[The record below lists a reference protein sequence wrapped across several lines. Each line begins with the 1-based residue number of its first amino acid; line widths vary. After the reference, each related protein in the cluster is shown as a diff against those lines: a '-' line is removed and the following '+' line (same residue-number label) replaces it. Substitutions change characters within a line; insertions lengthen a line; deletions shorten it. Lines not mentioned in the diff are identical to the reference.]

1 MLTAAVATALPYL
14 EAVGTVPAD
23 GPIPAWLEASPP
35 WLQDLWR
42 EKVGQ
47 YMTVAEADADLA
59 RLDRLW
65 DFSRPAAPRV
75 GVAPSR
81 QGPPLTVA
89 ALADAQQGSELPRRG
104 PL

>member
-42 EKVGQ
+42 EKVGR

-59 RLDRLW
+59 RHSQLW
-65 DFSRPAAPRV
+65 DQPP
-75 GVAPSR
+75 P
-81 QGPPLTVA
+81 GPP
-89 ALADAQQGSELPRRG
+89 PRGWVSPPPARDR
-104 PL
+104 P